1 MMGHHYY
8 YVIDS
13 EVLSSSHPEEFSY
26 CYCAGDLA
34 TLFSQLLNKKMPIHQ
49 LHLAQF

>member
-13 EVLSSSHPEEFSY
+13 EVLSSSHPEFSY